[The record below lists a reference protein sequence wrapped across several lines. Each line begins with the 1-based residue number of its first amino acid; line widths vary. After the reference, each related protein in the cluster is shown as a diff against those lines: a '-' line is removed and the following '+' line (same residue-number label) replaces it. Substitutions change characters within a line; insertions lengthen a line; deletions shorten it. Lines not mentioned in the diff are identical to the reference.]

1 MLSVM
6 KMIREQLTGV
16 RGFILLVV
24 SAVLLVLPV
33 VFWYA
38 DLPFPANTL
47 FLCLMYAILAMG
59 WNILAG
65 YGGQLSFGHAIFF
78 GIGAYVTMILMLYF
92 GITPWIGI
100 FVGGFIAAVTGL
112 GLGVPLFRLRSH
124 WFTLATIAALEIF
137 RLVFISWKWVG
148 GAAGLQ
154 PPIVPPELS
163 LYYLQYAGPFIY
175 IYIALGI
182 LALEVIVLHMI
193 VNSKI
198 GFYLQAIREDEYA
211 AMSVG
216 ISPFKY
222 KMIAMFI
229 SAFFCGIG
237 GGLYTIRFRFID
249 PFAVFDLIT
258 ISVYMVVA
266 GILGGMHTFVG
277 PIVGSFIFIPIT
289 EYVRAQIVARFPRYY
304 GLHVFILGIILA
316 IITIAMPEGVMGWLE
331 EKGIVSRKIG
341 IASFESLHK
350 GDESHE
356 SASP

>member
-1 MLSVM
+1 MVG
-6 KMIREQLTGV
+6 EQLTSV
-16 RGFILLVV
+16 RGFILLI
-24 SAVLLVLPV
+24 SGILLALPV
-33 VFWYA
+33 IFWFA

-47 FLCLMYAILAMG
+47 FLCLMYAILAMA

-78 GIGAYVTMILMLYF
+78 GVGAYVTMILMLYF

-100 FVGGFIAAVTGL
+100 FIGGFIAAVTGL
-112 GLGVPLFRLRSH
+112 GLGIPLFRLRSH
-124 WFTLATIAALEIF
+124 WFTLATIATLEIF
-137 RLVFISWKWVG
+137 KLIFISWKWVG

-154 PPIVPPELS
+154 PPIVSPELS

-182 LALEVIVLHMI
+182 LTLEVIILYMV

-216 ISPFKY
+216 INPFKY
-222 KMIAMFI
+222 KIMAIFI

-258 ISVYMVVA
+258 ISVYMVIA
-266 GILGGMHTFVG
+266 GILGGMYTFVG
-277 PIVGSFIFIPIT
+277 PIIGAFIFIPIT
-289 EYVRAQIVARFPRYY
+289 EYVRAQIVTRFPRYY
-304 GLHVFILGIILA
+304 GLHVFILGVILA
-316 IITIAMPEGVMGWLE
+316 IITLVMPEGLMGWLE
-331 EKGIVSRKIG
+331 KRGIVSRRINV
-341 IASFESLHK
+341 ASFNVLHK
-350 GDESHE
+350 RGESCE
-356 SASP
+356 STSP